1 MQQGQGDEPPSQ
13 VPASL
18 AGEDVDFNVA
28 VPPQVE
34 KIRGDEQPPYAAP
47 AAHPRGY
54 NGDTEWGDDDDHLI
68 DDNIGNSIHDP
79 RDGNGKIPPRQT
91 GPKVNLVDDDWQPA
105 SETAH
110 LEGITRSMRKDSRQQ
125 RFGGTPGFA
134 AKVGVPR
141 DPNAPPRPRQAKQFP
156 QQRGKRGAGGGGG
169 GNMAP
174 KGGGNAG
181 VKAGGGRRRTP
192 SGKGRPPG

>member
-1 MQQGQGDEPPSQ
+1 MQHPAGAADE
-13 VPASL
+13 
-18 AGEDVDFNVA
+18 DTDFNVA

-34 KIRGDEQPPYAAP
+34 HFRGDEQPPYAVP
-47 AAHPRGY
+47 PGRSTGY
-54 NGDTEWGDDDDHLI
+54 NGDTDWSEDDAHLV

-79 RDGNGKIPPRQT
+79 RDGNGRIPPRQS
-91 GPKVNLVDDDWQPA
+91 GPKVNVEDDDWQPA

-125 RFGGTPGFA
+125 RYGTVPGFA

-141 DPNAPPRPRQAKQFP
+141 DPNAPPRPRQAKAFP
-156 QQRGKRGAGGGGG
+156 QQRGKRSGNGVGNLAGKSGGGAGG
-169 GNMAP
+169 
-174 KGGGNAG
+174 KG
-181 VKAGGGRRRTP
+181 GGGRRRAP